1 MVRRVT
7 RRAEKESDALDMNTI
22 VQLVREFATLKDRIS
37 TLTKLQSDL
46 KKDLSV
52 AVEEHGVEDDKGHI
66 RLELPE
72 EISGIG
78 TLVRQRRVVQGFD
91 DELAEFYPGSRHKR
105 RPVEAKPKPERR
117 ALAGA
122 WDDRPYRKV
131 IGGVEREFFA
141 IGALGKAL
149 DRPLVTL
156 RLWIRQGHLP
166 QATYRLPTKQVPVFD
181 ADGTQIETREQKG
194 RRPHRHAARTARCR
208 PDRVVRAPHLRPRD
222 RRRLARA

>member
-72 EISGIG
+72 EISGIDAM
-78 TLVRQRRVVQGFD
+78 F
-91 DELAEFYPGSRHKR
+91 
-105 RPVEAKPKPERR
+105 PKTVNY
-117 ALAGA
+117 AF
-122 WDDRPYRKV
+122 V
-131 IGGVEREFFA
+131 
-141 IGALGKAL
+141 
-149 DRPLVTL
+149 
-156 RLWIRQGHLP
+156 
-166 QATYRLPTKQVPVFD
+166 PTK
-181 ADGTQIETREQKG
+181 
-194 RRPHRHAARTARCR
+194 
-208 PDRVVRAPHLRPRD
+208 
-222 RRRLARA
+222 